1 MAADSFVLVG
11 DHMQLPPL
19 VVSEVAEEA
28 GYGISMLMHLA
39 EAFPDSVAKL
49 TMQYRMNEEICH
61 LSNIIAYKGLLKCGN
76 DGVRRKKL
84 SLPKNLKMTNATDR
98 AWIERAI
105 NPDQPVI
112 FLDTDNKGWLESD
125 GGKSGAGGPTNHV
138 KVSIVKKIVLSLST
152 GGLKNSSIGVITPFR
167 SQLRTLNENIAL
179 RESKQDGLEMCT
191 IDRFQGRDKSAIII
205 SLVRSNKEG
214 KAGRLL
220 QDFRR
225 LNVAFSREKEKMI
238 IIGSFS
244 TLHKGSDV
252 MHSVLELLQQR
263 NWALKLSV

>member
-1 MAADSFVLVG
+1 
-11 DHMQLPPL
+11 
-19 VVSEVAEEA
+19 
-28 GYGISMLMHLA
+28 
-39 EAFPDSVAKL
+39 
-49 TMQYRMNEEICH
+49 
-61 LSNIIAYKGLLKCGN
+61 
-76 DGVRRKKL
+76 
-84 SLPKNLKMTNATDR
+84 
-98 AWIERAI
+98 
-105 NPDQPVI
+105 
-112 FLDTDNKGWLESD
+112 
-125 GGKSGAGGPTNHV
+125 
-138 KVSIVKKIVLSLST
+138 
-152 GGLKNSSIGVITPFR
+152 
-167 SQLRTLNENIAL
+167 
-179 RESKQDGLEMCT
+179 MCT